1 MSYELCL
8 NQTNSVFDVKNADW
22 MIQFK
27 IILPPITI
35 DQWYELAGKLNVLSL
50 NESNDKPVSK
60 WTANKQFTIKSV
72 YTELTKIENGPNY
85 KVIWK
90 SKIPEKIKIFMWLVA
105 QGAILSKD
113 NMIKRKWEGNPGCYF
128 FGSAETVDHLLF
140 TYPIAKVVWGIVA
153 MCFHLNIR
161 PCSYEQ
167 FWTWIKSALPGG
179 DKIYLFGL
187 AAICWLIWKA

>member
-27 IILPPITI
+27 IILPPITM

-50 NESNDKPVSK
+50 NESNDKPVLK

-90 SKIPEKIKIFMWLVA
+90 SKIPEKIKFFMWLVA
-105 QGAILSKD
+105 QGAI
-113 NMIKRKWEGNPGCYF
+113 
-128 FGSAETVDHLLF
+128 
-140 TYPIAKVVWGIVA
+140 
-153 MCFHLNIR
+153 
-161 PCSYEQ
+161 
-167 FWTWIKSALPGG
+167 
-179 DKIYLFGL
+179 
-187 AAICWLIWKA
+187 